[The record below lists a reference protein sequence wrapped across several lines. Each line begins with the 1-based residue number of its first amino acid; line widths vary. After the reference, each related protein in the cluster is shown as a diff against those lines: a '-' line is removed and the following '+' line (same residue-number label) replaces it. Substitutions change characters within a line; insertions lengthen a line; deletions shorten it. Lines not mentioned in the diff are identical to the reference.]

1 MTTLT
6 EVAAAAGVSTATVS
20 HVINSTRYVSPT
32 TIQKVQDA
40 IARTGYRPN
49 PYARA
54 LRTASTESIGFVASD
69 ISNPYSTA
77 VMRGIAAA
85 LRDANHIMLVAD
97 ANDDPALERDA
108 IDALVHRK
116 VDGLIIAPTTAVNAV
131 TLEQIEDVGVPVV
144 LIDRAIPLP
153 LDQVLVENIES
164 VESLVGEMLDAGHSR
179 VGVIAGRRDHSTTT
193 ERLAGWRL
201 AHERRGRPV
210 DETLVVVGA
219 TNSEQA
225 RTATAALLDRAD
237 RPTAIFATSNVESL
251 GALRAF
257 KAAGLAIPRDLSF
270 AAFDDVE
277 WADLLDAP
285 LTCLAQPTTE
295 IGREAVGLLLRRLTD
310 PAVEHRTVR
319 LAPELRNRGSIQG
332 APEVPTTGQ

>member
-32 TIQKVQDA
+32 TLEKVQDA

-54 LRTASTESIGFVASD
+54 LRTASTESVGFVASD

-85 LRDANHIMLVAD
+85 LRDANHTMLVAD
-97 ANDDPALERDA
+97 ANDDPRLERDA
-108 IDALVHRK
+108 IDALVHRR
-116 VDGLIIAPTTAVNAV
+116 VDGLIIAPTTAVDAV
-131 TLEQIEDVGVPVV
+131 TFEQIEGSGVPVV
-144 LIDRAIPLP
+144 LIDRAVPVP
-153 LDQVLVENIES
+153 LDQVLVENIDS
-164 VESLVGEMLDAGHSR
+164 VASLVGDMIDAGHSR
-179 VGVIAGRRDHSTTT
+179 VGIIAGRSDHSTTM

-201 AHERRGRPV
+201 AHEQRGIPA
-210 DETLVVVGA
+210 DESLIALGA
-219 TNSEQA
+219 TDPERA
-225 RTATAALLDRAD
+225 RAATASLLDRVD
-237 RPTAIFATSNVESL
+237 RPTAIFSTSNVESL
-251 GALRAF
+251 GALRAI
-257 KAAGLAIPRDLSF
+257 KAARLAIPADITF
-270 AAFDDVE
+270 AAFDDIE

-295 IGREAVGLLLRRLTD
+295 IGREAVELLLRRIAD
-310 PAVEHRTVR
+310 PAVEHRVIR
-319 LAPELRNRGSIQG
+319 LAPELRARGSIQ
-332 APEVPTTGQ
+332 APA